1 MNESSTKGE
10 TIQKV
15 IPREMLLHPHYVPPT
30 LTQAHWEPILLISK
44 FSLLWFFYV
53 QTSRN
58 VYFSFLHKGNILA
71 IFFYFCILL
80 SVNDNISWKY
90 FHFSPWR
97 LPSFLLSCALYH
109 STCRC
114 TKVYSPLLLCDFL
127 IFYYQYFKITNN
139 VPMNQCISTYFI
151 YLEDKI
157 QNKLL
162 VQILN
167 VSFLDIAKFPS
178 KNDCPSLH
186 SDQQCMRASACP
198 QPGQKNVLSHSFV
211 GYNIIK

>member
-1 MNESSTKGE
+1 MYRQVE
-10 TIQKV
+10 IF
-15 IPREMLLHPHYVPPT
+15 
-30 LTQAHWEPILLISK
+30 ISL
-44 FSLLWFFYV
+44 SYTRG
-53 QTSRN
+53 TS
-58 VYFSFLHKGNILA
+58 IA

-139 VPMNQCISTYFI
+139 VPMNQYISTYFI

-198 QPGQKNVLSHSFV
+198 QPGQKNVLSHLCPLDR
-211 GYNIIK
+211 